1 MLRNLAIL
9 LLLAASARPG
19 PLPDRRGSEFN
30 GRWDIAVHHAP
41 PGRAWWLEVQGTGT
55 PQIKGKFVG
64 FPGGDLNDIQRIWV
78 ENGELR
84 FTYYGHDVH
93 QEYRARLVGSKL
105 EGTFTSGD
113 TKLEWTGARAG
124 PFEFGVSRCE
134 RALQLAAHQSGAV
147 FLMHVVAVVSKPQLA
162 VLDPDTLDVVQIAA
176 GEADELTFDMG
187 RAGALDFQPPGP
199 PARRMVYSDV
209 PPAVEARVRGP
220 GRRGQQQENSQVAEH
235 DCLRINLSYARFQ
248 PAVRHIRE

>member
-1 MLRNLAIL
+1 MPLLLCAGVRYSTCSLKFQNL
-9 LLLAASARPG
+9 LLLTRSVAA
-19 PLPDRRGSEFN
+19 PLPFR
-30 GRWDIAVHHAP
+30 V
-41 PGRAWWLEVQGTGT
+41 
-55 PQIKGKFVG
+55 
-64 FPGGDLNDIQRIWV
+64 PGGRCVGRQAVPVGNVTTVEQIDWLPLAPGAIVRLIDLRGV
-78 ENGELR
+78 
-84 FTYYGHDVH
+84 
-93 QEYRARLVGSKL
+93 
-105 EGTFTSGD
+105 
-113 TKLEWTGARAG
+113 RAG
-124 PFEFGVSRCE
+124 PFELRVSRCE
-134 RALQLAAHQSGAV
+134 RALQLAAGQLAPHRLAANQSGAV

-209 PPAVEARVRGP
+209 PTAVEARVRGP
-220 GRRGQQQENSQVAEH
+220 GRRGQQQENSEVAEH